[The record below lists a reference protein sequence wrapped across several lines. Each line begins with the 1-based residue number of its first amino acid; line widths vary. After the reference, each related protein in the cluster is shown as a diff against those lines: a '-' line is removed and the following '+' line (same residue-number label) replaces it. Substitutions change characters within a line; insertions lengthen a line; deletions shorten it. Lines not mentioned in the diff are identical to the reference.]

1 VLADPLPSAVLTSM
15 ATKRVITLVA
25 GVSAWACHGNGT
37 QPAGPPFDL
46 LKSGGDAQNWYF
58 NNPLPTPLS
67 VTAVDV
73 SGQPVPGVAVTWAV
87 TGEGGVSPAQSTTN
101 ANGVATTIDSLG
113 SSTLQRV
120 AASFTGLANAVTFTE
135 IGSAPPTA
143 VGVSVNNNAF
153 VRPDT
158 SVQIGGTVTWTWN
171 SGTTL
176 HSVTYLTAPGA
187 LPTSSPTQNASG
199 PPFSTTFT
207 TVGRYTYHCTQHP
220 TLMTGSVTVVH

>member
-1 VLADPLPSAVLTSM
+1 MVA
-15 ATKRVITLVA
+15 KRVITLVA
-25 GVSAWACHGNGT
+25 GVSAWACNGNGT

-46 LKSGGDAQNWYF
+46 LKSGGDGQSWYF
-58 NNPLPTPLS
+58 DNPLPVPLS

-73 SGQPVPGVAVTWAV
+73 SGRGVPGVVVTWSLTSGFGA
-87 TGEGGVSPAQSTTN
+87 VSPLQSTTN
-101 ANGVATTIDSLG
+101 ASGVATTTDSVG
-113 SSTLQRV
+113 SSTTRQTVNATFTGLLSP
-120 AASFTGLANAVTFTE
+120 ASFTEFA
-135 IGSAPPTA
+135 SSPPTA
-143 VGVSVNNNAF
+143 VDVSVTSFAF
-153 VRPDT
+153 TPRDT
-158 SVQIGGTVTWTWN
+158 IVQAGGTVTWTWN